1 MRKQRLQCHY
11 ILRRF
16 QKKINQ
22 KFEAKSFYIYLF
34 NSGASDQVRG
44 QLVGVSSL
52 PETELMSSGFA
63 TGTLAG

>member
-1 MRKQRLQCHY
+1 MRRLQCHY
-11 ILRRF
+11 ILRCF
-16 QKKINQ
+16 QTKINQ
-22 KFEAKSFYIYLF
+22 KFEAKNFYIYLF